1 MNKLKP
7 MEWVAAVVVSL
18 LATICLSSL
27 ATTYFLFLPVPSGF
41 GVSAEDR
48 WALEQSSIIA
58 THAFFNALTCGF
70 FLGIILPVTY
80 TWIKGRRSGLAG
92 GSEAEPGAAP
102 NGGLGTAPGD
112 SGVTEGPPSVS

>member
-7 MEWVAAVVVSL
+7 MEWVAVVLVFL

-27 ATTYFLFLPVPSGF
+27 ATTYFLFLPAPSGF
-41 GVSAEDR
+41 AVSAEDR

-58 THAFFNALTCGF
+58 SHAFFNALTCGL
-70 FLGIILPVTY
+70 FLGIIFAVTY
-80 TWIKGRRSGLAG
+80 RWIEGRRSRLTG
-92 GSEAEPGAAP
+92 GSKAEPGTAP
-102 NGGLGTAPGD
+102 NGGPATRLGN

>member
-7 MEWVAAVVVSL
+7 MEWVAAVVVPL
-18 LATICLSSL
+18 LAAICLASL
-27 ATTYFLFLPVPSGF
+27 ATTYFLFLPVLSGF

-48 WALEQSSIIA
+48 WAVEQSSIIA

-80 TWIKGRRSGLAG
+80 MWISGRRRRLAG
-92 GSEAEPGAAP
+92 GSEAEPCAP
-102 NGGLGTAPGD
+102 PSGGPATPVGN
-112 SGVTEGPPSVS
+112 SGGKEGPPSVS